1 MAENVNLNK
10 NVFNKNTYPK
20 VIDTEFKSLG
30 TKTISEQVA
39 EIPSTQDFFN
49 MYNELFFSI
58 NQFGPT
64 ASHEFLIK
72 TSSEYINYD
81 NDSEIIKLL
90 QNEIAGLRQ
99 DLLESQQ
106 ALADFMENI
115 PTPEETEVEIPEVEI
130 PEPAPIVIN
139 IPPTPPPPAP
149 PTVTKTKSN
158 EERVIE
164 DYQTYPKSDKGKRAK
179 RLNLS
184 KSFIKDVKKAN
195 NL

>member
-1 MAENVNLNK
+1 MAKNVNLNK

-20 VIDTEFKSLG
+20 IIDTKFKSLG
-30 TKTISEQVA
+30 TKTISEQIS
-39 EIPSTQDFFN
+39 ETPSAQEFFN
-49 MYNELFFSI
+49 MYNTLFFSI

-64 ASHEFLIK
+64 KSHEFLIK

-90 QNEIAGLRQ
+90 QAEIAGLRQ

-106 ALADFMENI
+106 ALADFMESI
-115 PTPEETEVEIPEVEI
+115 PTPEDTKVEIPEVKI
-130 PEPAPIVIN
+130 PEPAPIIIN
-139 IPPTPPPPAP
+139 IPAPEPTPPPPAKAK
-149 PTVTKTKSN
+149 TKTD

-164 DYQTYPKSDKGKRAK
+164 DYQTYPKGDKGKRAK

-184 KSFIKDVKKAN
+184 KSFIKEVKKAN

>member
-20 VIDTEFKSLG
+20 VIDTKFKSLG
-30 TKTISEQVA
+30 IKTISDQIS
-39 EIPSTQDFFN
+39 EIPSAQEFFN

-64 ASHEFLIK
+64 ESHEFLIK

-81 NDSEIIKLL
+81 DDSEIIKLL
-90 QNEIAGLRQ
+90 QTEIAGLRQ

-106 ALADFMENI
+106 ALADFMKSI
-115 PTPEETEVEIPEVEI
+115 PTPGETKIEIPEVKI
-130 PEPAPIVIN
+130 PDPAPIIIN
-139 IPPTPPPPAP
+139 IPENDTTPPPPP
-149 PTVTKTKSN
+149 KPKTETD
-158 EERVIE
+158 EERVIK
-164 DYQTYPKSDKGKRAK
+164 DYQTYPKGDKGKRAK

-184 KSFIKDVKKAN
+184 KSFIKEVKKAN

>member
-20 VIDTEFKSLG
+20 IIDTKFKSLG
-30 TKTISEQVA
+30 TKTISEQIS
-39 EIPSTQDFFN
+39 EIPSAQEFFN

-64 ASHEFLIK
+64 ESHEFLIK

-90 QNEIAGLRQ
+90 QAEIAGLRQ

-106 ALADFMENI
+106 ALADFVESI
-115 PTPEETEVEIPEVEI
+115 PTPEETKIEIPKVEI
-130 PEPAPIVIN
+130 PEPAPVTIN
-139 IPPTPPPPAP
+139 IPESEPTPSPPAE
-149 PTVTKTKSN
+149 VKTKTN

-164 DYQTYPKSDKGKRAK
+164 DYKTYPKSTKKKRAA

-184 KSFIKDVKKAN
+184 KSFIKEVKKAN